1 MIRRRKLSMGEM
13 IKMIMKQRIITTYED
28 IQYDETIGYGRNA
41 AGAYFRGEAFEPVAD
56 PKEIARAYFE
66 NGIHVPP
73 EFAEVRN
80 ILAGLIA

>member
-1 MIRRRKLSMGEM
+1 MTLRRKLSIGEV
-13 IKMIMKQRIITTYED
+13 IKMIAKQRIITTYED

-41 AGAYFRGEAFEPVAD
+41 SGVYFRGEAFEPVPD